1 MQPKYHKCSLPW
13 CTRSQQTLNDMN
25 MLWKGRKLMVCNFH
39 QDCYEDNKEGLWNKL
54 NKKFKP
60 IMARL

>member
-1 MQPKYHKCSLPW
+1 
-13 CTRSQQTLNDMN
+13 MN